1 MERDANYALVG
12 LSTLILVLGIA
23 IFGVWLAR
31 ISFNRDYA
39 LYDVI
44 FQGPINGLSQGGEVR
59 FNGIKVGE
67 VTKIELY
74 KPNPKNVIA
83 HIRMSSDVPVRTDS
97 YATTE
102 PLGIT
107 GISYIQITAGTPQT
121 PLLKGALIDGK
132 PPIISS
138 RRSTLSDLLE
148 GGGTVLTRTVE
159 ALDRVNEVLSDKNI
173 KTFTAAMDDTQA
185 VTAELRSKKQ
195 LFADAQTALQNIDAA
210 SKQIAA
216 LGLSGQNLLDGDG
229 KRSLKSIAGAAE
241 QTDQTAKD
249 LRALM
254 ARLDGPTTEFA
265 TNGLPQLTA
274 AVASLQSAAE
284 SLNRL
289 SRELQ
294 ANPQGLVAK
303 PPAIERK
310 VKP

>member
-39 LYDVI
+39 LYDII
-44 FQGPINGLSQGGEVR
+44 FPGPINGLSQGGEVR

-83 HIRMSSDVPVRTDS
+83 HVRMTSDVPVRTDS

-107 GISYIQITAGTPQT
+107 GITYIQITAGTPQT

-132 PPIISS
+132 PPVIAS

-148 GGGTVLTRTVE
+148 GGGTVLARTVE
-159 ALDRVNEVLSDKNI
+159 ALDRINLVLSNKNI
-173 KTFTAAMDDTQA
+173 KTFTAVMDDTQA

-195 LFADAQTALQNIDAA
+195 LFTDAQEALQDIDTAA
-210 SKQIAA
+210 KQISA
-216 LGLSGQNLLDGDG
+216 LGLTGQNLLDGDG

-241 QTDQTAKD
+241 QTEQTAKD
-249 LRALM
+249 LRAVM

-284 SLNRL
+284 SLDRL
-289 SRELQ
+289 SRELR

>member
-195 LFADAQTALQNIDAA
+195 LFADAQQALQNIDAA

-284 SLNRL
+284 SLDRL

>member
-39 LYDVI
+39 LYDII

-83 HIRMSSDVPVRTDS
+83 HVRMSSDVPVRTDS

-107 GISYIQITAGTPQT
+107 GVSYIQITAGTPQT
-121 PLLKGALIDGK
+121 PLLKGALMDGK
-132 PPIISS
+132 PPVIAS

-173 KTFTAAMDDTQA
+173 KTFTAVMDDTQA

-195 LFADAQTALQNIDAA
+195 LFADAQAALQNIDAA

-216 LGLSGQNLLDGDG
+216 LGLTGQNLLDGDG
-229 KRSLKSIAGAAE
+229 KRSLKSFAGAAE
-241 QTDQTAKD
+241 QTEQTAKD
-249 LRALM
+249 LRAIM

-265 TNGLPQLTA
+265 ANGLPQLTT

-284 SLNRL
+284 SLDRL
-289 SRELQ
+289 TRELQ

>member
-39 LYDVI
+39 LYDII

-83 HIRMSSDVPVRTDS
+83 HVRMSSDVPVRTDS

-107 GISYIQITAGTPQT
+107 GVSYIQITAGTPQT
-121 PLLKGALIDGK
+121 PLLKGALMDGK
-132 PPIISS
+132 PPVIAS

-173 KTFTAAMDDTQA
+173 KTFTAVMDDTQA

-195 LFADAQTALQNIDAA
+195 LFADAQAALQNIDAA

-216 LGLSGQNLLDGDG
+216 LGLTGQNLLDGDA
-229 KRSLKSIAGAAE
+229 KRSLKSFAGAAE
-241 QTDQTAKD
+241 QTEQTAKD
-249 LRALM
+249 LRAIM

-265 TNGLPQLTA
+265 ANGLPQLTT

-284 SLNRL
+284 SLDRL
-289 SRELQ
+289 TRELQ

>member
-102 PLGIT
+102 PLGTT

-195 LFADAQTALQNIDAA
+195 LFADAQQALQNIDAA

-241 QTDQTAKD
+241 QTEQTAKD

>member
-241 QTDQTAKD
+241 QTEQTAKD

>member
-39 LYDVI
+39 LYDII

-83 HIRMSSDVPVRTDS
+83 HVRMTSDVPVRTDS

-107 GISYIQITAGTPQT
+107 GITYIQITAGTPQT

-132 PPIISS
+132 PPVIAS

-148 GGGTVLTRTVE
+148 GGGTVLARTVE
-159 ALDRVNEVLSDKNI
+159 ALDRINLVLSNKNI
-173 KTFTAAMDDTQA
+173 KTFTAVMDDTQA

-195 LFADAQTALQNIDAA
+195 LFTDAQEALQDIDTAA
-210 SKQIAA
+210 KQISA
-216 LGLSGQNLLDGDG
+216 LGLTGQNLLDGDG

-241 QTDQTAKD
+241 QTEQTAKD
-249 LRALM
+249 LRAVM

-284 SLNRL
+284 SLDRL
-289 SRELQ
+289 SRELR

>member
-39 LYDVI
+39 LYDII

-83 HIRMSSDVPVRTDS
+83 HVRMSSDVPVRTDS

-107 GISYIQITAGTPQT
+107 GVSYIQITAGTPQT
-121 PLLKGALIDGK
+121 PLLKGALMDGK
-132 PPIISS
+132 PPVIAS

-173 KTFTAAMDDTQA
+173 KTFTAVMDDTQA

-195 LFADAQTALQNIDAA
+195 LFADAQAALQNIDAA

-216 LGLSGQNLLDGDG
+216 LGLTGQNLLDGDG
-229 KRSLKSIAGAAE
+229 KRSLKSFAGAAE
-241 QTDQTAKD
+241 QTEQTAKD
-249 LRALM
+249 LRAIM

-265 TNGLPQLTA
+265 TNGLPQLTT

-284 SLNRL
+284 SLDRL
-289 SRELQ
+289 TRELQ

>member
-195 LFADAQTALQNIDAA
+195 LFADAQQALQNIDAA

-241 QTDQTAKD
+241 QTEQTAKD

-284 SLNRL
+284 SLDRL

-294 ANPQGLVAK
+294 ANQIGRAHV
-303 PPAIERK
+303 
-310 VKP
+310 

>member
-241 QTDQTAKD
+241 QTEQTAKD

-284 SLNRL
+284 SLDRL

>member
-39 LYDVI
+39 LYDII

-83 HIRMSSDVPVRTDS
+83 HVRMSSDVPVRTDS

-107 GISYIQITAGTPQT
+107 GITYIQITAGTPQT

-132 PPIISS
+132 PPVIAS

-148 GGGTVLTRTVE
+148 GGGTVLARTVE
-159 ALDRVNEVLSDKNI
+159 ALDRINLVLSNKNI
-173 KTFTAAMDDTQA
+173 KTFTAVMDDTQA

-216 LGLSGQNLLDGDG
+216 LGVSGQNLLDGDG

-241 QTDQTAKD
+241 QTEQTAKD

-284 SLNRL
+284 SLDRL

>member
-195 LFADAQTALQNIDAA
+195 LFADAQQALQNIDAA

>member
-39 LYDVI
+39 LYDII

-83 HIRMSSDVPVRTDS
+83 HVRMSSDVPVRTDS

-107 GISYIQITAGTPQT
+107 GITYIQITAGTPQT

-132 PPIISS
+132 PPVIAS

-148 GGGTVLTRTVE
+148 GGGTVLARTVE
-159 ALDRVNEVLSDKNI
+159 ALDRINLVLSNKNI
-173 KTFTAAMDDTQA
+173 KTFTAVMDDTQA

-195 LFADAQTALQNIDAA
+195 LFADAQTALQNIDVA

-241 QTDQTAKD
+241 QTEQTAKD
-249 LRALM
+249 LRSVM

>member
-39 LYDVI
+39 LYDII

-83 HIRMSSDVPVRTDS
+83 HVRMSSDVPVRTDS

-107 GISYIQITAGTPQT
+107 GVSYIQITAGTPQT
-121 PLLKGALIDGK
+121 PLLKGALMDGK
-132 PPIISS
+132 PPVIAS

-173 KTFTAAMDDTQA
+173 KTFTAVMDDTQA

-195 LFADAQTALQNIDAA
+195 LFADAQAALQNIDAA

-216 LGLSGQNLLDGDG
+216 LGLTGQNLLDGDA
-229 KRSLKSIAGAAE
+229 KRSLKSFAGAAE
-241 QTDQTAKD
+241 QTEQTAKD
-249 LRALM
+249 LRAIM

-265 TNGLPQLTA
+265 TNGLPQLTT

-284 SLNRL
+284 SLDRL
-289 SRELQ
+289 TRELQ

>member
-39 LYDVI
+39 LYDII

-83 HIRMSSDVPVRTDS
+83 HVRMSSDVPVRTDS

-107 GISYIQITAGTPQT
+107 GITYIQITAGTPQT

-132 PPIISS
+132 PPVIAS

-148 GGGTVLTRTVE
+148 GGGTVLARTVE
-159 ALDRVNEVLSDKNI
+159 ALDRINLVLSNKNI
-173 KTFTAAMDDTQA
+173 KTFTAVMDDTQA

-195 LFADAQTALQNIDAA
+195 LFADAQTALQNIDVA

-241 QTDQTAKD
+241 QTEQTAKD
-249 LRALM
+249 LRSVM

-284 SLNRL
+284 SLDRL

>member
-39 LYDVI
+39 LYDII

-83 HIRMSSDVPVRTDS
+83 HVRMSSDVPVRTDS

-107 GISYIQITAGTPQT
+107 GITYIQITAGTPQT

-132 PPIISS
+132 PPVIAS

-148 GGGTVLTRTVE
+148 GGGTVLARTVE
-159 ALDRVNEVLSDKNI
+159 ALDRINLVLSNKNI
-173 KTFTAAMDDTQA
+173 KTFTAVMDDTQA

-241 QTDQTAKD
+241 QTEQTAKD